1 MNGKKFFSS
10 LIAAV
15 LLFSLAGCVNQ
26 YPKEESQNSGTLKA
40 DYRIAATSVATCEIL
55 NSLGVES
62 EHVVGVPHSDAYTL
76 PEAYKNAE
84 SLGSPMSPDMEILK
98 SLHVDYVLTPNSL
111 EGELK
116 PKYDNIGAES
126 YFLNLKSVDG
136 MYASIRELGG
146 MLGKT
151 EQAEKLC
158 AEYKEFKSELSKK
171 NHEGNPPKVLILM
184 GLPGSYVVATES
196 SYAGNLVKL
205 ASGINVY
212 GDGDGQDFL
221 NVNTEDM
228 MSKKPDIILRTS
240 HAMPEQV
247 AVMFTEEFKNNDVWK
262 HFDAVKNGKVYDLDH
277 EKCGMSATFRYK
289 EAVEEIWTFLYG
301 TK

>member
-1 MNGKKFFSS
+1 MNGKKFFSLFMVAA
-10 LIAAV
+10 LI
-15 LLFSLAGCVNQ
+15 FSLAGCVNQ
-26 YPKEESQNSGTLKA
+26 HPEQGQNRRTLKS

-55 NSLGVES
+55 KALGVES
-62 EHVVGVPHSDAYTL
+62 EHIVGIPHSDAYMI
-76 PEAYKNAE
+76 PEEYKNAE

-111 EGELK
+111 EEELK
-116 PKYDNIGAES
+116 PKYDNIGVKS

-146 MLGKT
+146 MLGKA

-158 AEYKEFKSELSKK
+158 AEYEDFKSELSKK
-171 NHEGNPPKVLILM
+171 NHDGEPPKVIILM

-196 SYAGNLVKL
+196 SYSGSLVKL
-205 ASGINVY
+205 AGGINVY

-228 MSKKPDIILRTS
+228 LSKKPDIILRTS

-247 AVMFTEEFKNNDVWK
+247 AAMFAEEFENNDIWK

-277 EKCGMSATFRYK
+277 EKCGMGATFRYK
-289 EAVEEIWTFLYG
+289 EAVEEIRTFLYG